1 MYVSRAFHHARRFT
15 ASLIFF
21 LALALVPVT
30 SAFATVT
37 TTGEQKTAVILV
49 NFQDDTSQPISRAD
63 AQAMVF
69 GTVSDFYWEASYQKT
84 FLSGD
89 TYGWY
94 TIPVS
99 RTVCNTIQFAQ
110 EADKLATAA
119 GVDLSKYTRLVYLM
133 PQNSCSGAGFNSGTA
148 LPTRMWMLSNN
159 LSAQLIAHE
168 LGHNF
173 GLSHSQALECGT
185 SAYGGS
191 CSVKSY
197 GDTADTMGSGPSSH
211 FNATQKETLGWLN
224 ASGQPPITT
233 VTSSGSYSLAPFET
247 TGTAAKALKIARG
260 IDPDSGAMSYYYVEY
275 RQPIGFDA
283 GLSNVGNLTRGVLVH
298 TGGVDQFSMLLDMT
312 PDSIPT
318 STFSDSEDGALDVG
332 RTYVDSVAGISI
344 TLKSASASG
353 AVVEVGLNGSTP
365 PVATCTRAAPTLSLS
380 GPTASVAAGSTITY
394 TVSLGNRDSSA
405 CAATSFNLARSVP
418 SGWTGT
424 LGASSLSLSPGA
436 SASTTLSVTSPASA
450 AAGSYGIGVGASS
463 NAGSIHTVNAAAT
476 YSVTATAT
484 GMLTETVGTNKT
496 AYVRGETVSMS
507 ARVFGNGVPVAG
519 ASVRFNVTMPGG
531 GVTAFNAVSGSDGY
545 ARSTLKLGKGKAAL
559 GTYQLRADA
568 SSGGQTATAGTSFS
582 VR

>member
-1 MYVSRAFHHARRFT
+1 MHVSRAFRHAGRFST
-15 ASLIFF
+15 ILYFLVAL
-21 LALALVPVT
+21 LALMPAAT
-30 SAFATVT
+30 AFAANTL
-37 TTGEQKTAVILV
+37 GEQKTAVLLV
-49 NFQDDTSQPISRAD
+49 NFQDDTSQPISRTD

-89 TYGWY
+89 TFGWY

-119 GVDLSKYTRLVYLM
+119 GVDLSKYTRLIYLM
-133 PQNSCSGAGFNSGTA
+133 PQNSCSGAGFNSGSA

-159 LSAQLIAHE
+159 LNAQLIAHE

-173 GLSHSQALECGT
+173 GLSHSQALECGA
-185 SAYGGS
+185 SAYGSG

-247 TGTAAKALKIARG
+247 TGTTAKALKIAKG

-283 GLSNVGNLTRGVLVH
+283 GLASVGNLTRGVLVH

-344 TLKSASASG
+344 TLKSASTSG
-353 AVVEVGLNGSTP
+353 AVVEVSLDGSTP
-365 PVATCTRAAPTLSLS
+365 PASCTRAAPTLSLS
-380 GPTASVAAGSTITY
+380 GPTASVAAGSTVTY

-424 LGASSLSLSPGA
+424 LGAGSLSLSPGA
-436 SASTTLSVTSPASA
+436 SASTTLSVTSPGTA

-463 NAGSIHTVNAAAT
+463 SAGSLHTANAAAT
-476 YSVTATAT
+476 YAVTTAATDE
-484 GMLTETVGTNKT
+484 LTETVGTNKT
-496 AYVRGETVSMS
+496 TYQRGETVSMS
-507 ARVFGNGVPVAG
+507 ARVLSGGVPVAG
-519 ASVRFNVTMPGG
+519 AGVRFSVTTSGG
-531 GVTAFNAVSGSDGY
+531 SVTTLNTVSGSDGY
-545 ARSTLKLGKGKAAL
+545 ARSTYKVSKGKSAL
-559 GTYQLRADA
+559 GSYALRADA
-568 SSGGQTATAGTSFS
+568 SSGGQAATASTGFS